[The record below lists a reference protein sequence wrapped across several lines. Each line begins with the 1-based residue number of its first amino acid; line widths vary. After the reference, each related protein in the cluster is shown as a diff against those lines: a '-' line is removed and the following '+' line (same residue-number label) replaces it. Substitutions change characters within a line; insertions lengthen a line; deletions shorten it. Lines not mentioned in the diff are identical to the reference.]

1 MFSLVFSFQW
11 NIALNS
17 FIMETYYVSEMGN
30 NFNATI
36 PPSPPRPTT
45 PPSPPP
51 PPLPPK
57 KVALPKTT
65 RPFGVR

>member
-1 MFSLVFSFQW
+1 
-11 NIALNS
+11 
-17 FIMETYYVSEMGN
+17 METYYVSEMGN